1 MTESICGLFQSFRG
15 TADIEPKLHSVRR
28 LSKYSIVNSEVC
40 CNVTSYGTCSRN
52 VLKVCIHLLRYP
64 PQQPHI
70 QPQVEVHLGNGVP
83 SIFPRPRAGMW
94 PQLPPQQLAV
104 EQSEKHRE
112 YLKQQQK
119 LRLMTPTS
127 TAVCIFMLVTYVTYL
142 KKCVLKQFQEFERL

>member
-1 MTESICGLFQSFRG
+1 
-15 TADIEPKLHSVRR
+15 
-28 LSKYSIVNSEVC
+28 
-40 CNVTSYGTCSRN
+40 
-52 VLKVCIHLLRYP
+52 
-64 PQQPHI
+64 
-70 QPQVEVHLGNGVP
+70 
-83 SIFPRPRAGMW
+83 MW

-142 KKCVLKQFQEFERL
+142 KKMCVEAIPGI